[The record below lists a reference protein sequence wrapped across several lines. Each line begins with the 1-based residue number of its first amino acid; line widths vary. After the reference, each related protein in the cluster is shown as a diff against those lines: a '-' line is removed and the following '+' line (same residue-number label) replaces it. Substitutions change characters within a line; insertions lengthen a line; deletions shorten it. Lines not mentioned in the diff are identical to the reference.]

1 MKNFETGD
9 VVMENKETKK
19 ITDSEILMKAKE
31 IIDLMEGIGSKQQL
45 DILRIAAETVRMKFR
60 EFIS

>member
-19 ITDSEILMKAKE
+19 ITDSEILMK
-31 IIDLMEGIGSKQQL
+31 IIDLMEGVGSKQQL
-45 DILRIAAETVRMKFR
+45 DILRIASETVRMKFS
-60 EFIS
+60 EFIN

>member
-31 IIDLMEGIGSKQQL
+31 IIDLMEGVGSKQQL
-45 DILRIAAETVRMKFR
+45 DILRIASETVRMKFS
-60 EFIS
+60 EFIN

>member
-45 DILRIAAETVRMKFR
+45 DILRIAAETVRMKFS